1 MSKTVATCIAETNL
15 VQGEPQ
21 ENVFFL
27 TLSRKIEDFPNEF
40 LRTARSTSPIQICAI
55 FSTIGPDNLSAVLNL
70 ELNAELER
78 IAAACSNQAVL
89 DFEGFSNQVINNL
102 NVKVCNFA
110 ANKGTQFK
118 TSMSMFVIEGDI
130 LRVIHVGIT
139 KAVLFRNNR
148 IMLLTEEQTVA
159 HRYVQM
165 GAIQPS
171 EELTHPENMNLTQ
184 YLGKMPQEGP
194 VNADKK
200 VHLKLQDNDE
210 LFLMGVGLSRKLPS
224 QMRNSIIAKPL
235 TTEVKAKEI
244 INAAVSYGLKSGL
257 TLIDIKVESTF
268 LLPGDAVINSNLKTE
283 APVAERPGNAAKSQ
297 NDNAFTDFDKANK
310 GGDTINYVPGSAT
323 LSMSDADDE
332 EPIVNEKK
340 EKIKTIIIPIVIFI
354 VCVLIGFG
362 VTFMI
367 FNMKDLISFTEAT
380 TFLPSSEGSV
390 LYIATDN
397 TPVYSQASLDS
408 TVIGTLNRGDVV
420 TLQEVTDTTFSK
432 VITANNVTGY
442 VLSASLLEEDPTYYD
457 ETSEMT
463 GDPTPEPTT
472 DTMPTE
478 STTHM
483 TTTAVQTDQV
493 WNTRATTT
501 SSETSDTSATVEPP
515 EGATPTP
522 GGEGGNGGNGGEG
535 GNGEGGNGGNEGGN
549 GGNEGGNGGNEG
561 GNGGNEGGNGG
572 NEGGNGGNEGGNG
585 GNEGG
590 NGGDNG
596 GGSGDNGGGSGDN
609 GGGSGDNG
617 GGSGDNGGGS
627 GDNGGGEAAE

>member
-78 IAAACSNQAVL
+78 IASVCANQAVL
-89 DFEGFSNQVINNL
+89 DFDGFANQVINNL

-165 GAIQPS
+165 GAIQAS
-171 EELTHPENMNLTQ
+171 EEHTHPENMNLTQ

-210 LFLMGVGLSRKLPS
+210 LFLMGVGLSRRLPS

-235 TTEVKAKEI
+235 TTEVKSKEI
-244 INAAVSYGLKSGL
+244 INAAVSYGIKSGL

-268 LLPGDAVINSNLKTE
+268 LLPGDAVINSNLRTE
-283 APVAERPGNAAKSQ
+283 AGLSRRDNQRNAES
-297 NDNAFTDFDKANK
+297 NAFTDFENDNDLDYDS
-310 GGDTINYVPGSAT
+310 GSSDTINYVPGSA
-323 LSMSDADDE
+323 SASFAESDE
-332 EPIVNEKK
+332 EELIVNESK
-340 EKIKTIIIPIVIFI
+340 ERVKTIIIPIIIF
-354 VCVLIGFG
+354 LICIILGFG

-367 FNMKDLISFTEAT
+367 FNMKDLIDLSGT
-380 TFLPSSEGSV
+380 TTTSLPVGVGSV
-390 LYIATDN
+390 LYASEN
-397 TPVYSQASLDS
+397 MVPVYSKASEES
-408 TVIGTLNRGDVV
+408 TVIGTLNYGDPV
-420 TLQEVTDTTFSK
+420 TLKEITNEAFSK
-432 VITANNVTGY
+432 IITANNVTGY
-442 VLSASLLEEDPTYYD
+442 VASTKLISENPITG
-457 ETSEMT
+457 TSEFDPF
-463 GDPTPEPTT
+463 GDAT
-472 DTMPTE
+472 
-478 STTHM
+478 SV
-483 TTTAVQTDQV
+483 TTAEVTLPDGETVQTTGVKKD
-493 WNTRATTT
+493 NIYY
-501 SSETSDTSATVEPP
+501 P
-515 EGATPTP
+515 ATPTP
-522 GGEGGNGGNGGEG
+522 KPTLESIGTDEFGNPIYPTPTPDPNKPTPTPDPNQPTTAPASPTPKQDNPSPTPKTDDPTPTPKTDDPTPTPKQADPTPTTKPADPTTPPKPTDPPPPENG
-535 GNGEGGNGGNEGGN
+535 GGNEGGN
-549 GGNEGGNGGNEG
+549 NG
-561 GNGGNEGGNGG
+561 
-572 NEGGNGGNEGGNG
+572 
-585 GNEGG
+585 
-590 NGGDNG
+590 
-596 GGSGDNGGGSGDN
+596 
-609 GGGSGDNG
+609 
-617 GGSGDNGGGS
+617 
-627 GDNGGGEAAE
+627 

>member
-89 DFEGFSNQVINNL
+89 DFEGFANQVINNL

-165 GAIQPS
+165 GAIQAS

-235 TTEVKAKEI
+235 STEVKAKEI
-244 INAAVSYGLKSGL
+244 INSAISYGLKAGL

-268 LLPGDAVINSNLKTE
+268 LLPGDAVINSNLKNDAE
-283 APVAERPGNAAKSQ
+283 VAPSRPGNAAREQKSQ
-297 NDNAFTDFDKANK
+297 AYTNFDSGADSS
-310 GGDTINYVPGSAT
+310 DTINFVPGETSNGV
-323 LSMSDADDE
+323 DPEE

-340 EKIKTIIIPIVIFI
+340 EKIKTIIIPIVVFL
-354 VCVLIGFG
+354 VCILLGFG

-380 TFLPSSEGSV
+380 TTLPDTAGSV
-390 LYIATDN
+390 LYAASDGI
-397 TPVYSQASLDS
+397 PVYSQAALDA
-408 TVIGTLNRGDVV
+408 TVIGNLNRGDVV
-420 TLQEVTDTTFSK
+420 TLQELSEDGTFSK
-432 VITANNVTGY
+432 VVTANNVTGY
-442 VLSASLLEEDPTYYD
+442 VLSAQLLEEDPTYYD
-457 ETSEMT
+457 ETSEMLS
-463 GDPTPEPTT
+463 DPTPVPTT
-472 DTMPTE
+472 EVITE
-478 STTHM
+478 ETTHM
-483 TTTAVQTDQV
+483 TTTAVQTDQI
-493 WNTRATTT
+493 WSTTKATTT
-501 SSETSDTSATVEPP
+501 ETTDPNSVETGESDQVA
-515 EGATPTP
+515 P
-522 GGEGGNGGNGGEG
+522 GGDAAGGDAGAGAGDAGAGAGDAGAGAGDAGTGDAGAGAGDAGAGAGDAGGNAGGDAGAGDAGGNAGGDAGAADAG
-535 GNGEGGNGGNEGGN
+535 GNAGGDAGAA
-549 GGNEGGNGGNEG
+549 
-561 GNGGNEGGNGG
+561 
-572 NEGGNGGNEGGNG
+572 
-585 GNEGG
+585 
-590 NGGDNG
+590 DNG
-596 GGSGDNGGGSGDN
+596 GA
-609 GGGSGDNG
+609 
-617 GGSGDNGGGS
+617 
-627 GDNGGGEAAE
+627 EAQ

>member
-15 VQGEPQ
+15 IQGEPQ

-78 IAAACSNQAVL
+78 IASACANQAVL
-89 DFEGFSNQVINNL
+89 DFDGFANQVINNL

-210 LFLMGVGLSRKLPS
+210 LFLMGVGLSRRLPS
-224 QMRNSIIAKPL
+224 QMRNSIIAKPQ

-244 INAAVSYGLKSGL
+244 INAAVSYGIKSGL
-257 TLIDIKVESTF
+257 TLIDMKVESTF
-268 LLPGDAVINSNLKTE
+268 LLPGDAVINSNLRTE
-283 APVAERPGNAAKSQ
+283 AGLSRRDNQKAAES
-297 NDNAFTDFDKANK
+297 NAFTDFENDRDSDYDSDSS
-310 GGDTINYVPGSAT
+310 DTINYVPGSAVA
-323 LSMSDADDE
+323 SYAESDE
-332 EPIVNEKK
+332 EELIVNESK
-340 EKIKTIIIPIVIFI
+340 ERVKTIIIPLIIFV
-354 VCVLIGFG
+354 VCILLGFG

-367 FNMKDLISFTEAT
+367 FNMKDLINFGDST
-380 TFLPSSEGSV
+380 TTTIPVGVGSV
-390 LYIATDN
+390 LYANDN
-397 TPVYSQASLDS
+397 MVPVYSKASEEA
-408 TVIGTLNRGDVV
+408 TVIGTLNLGDPV
-420 TLQEVTDTTFSK
+420 TLKEITNEAFSK
-432 VITANNVTGY
+432 ILTANNVTGY
-442 VLSASLLEEDPTYYD
+442 VASDKLTAENPITG
-457 ETSEMT
+457 TSEFDPFGDATSVTT
-463 GDPTPEPTT
+463 GEVTLPDGETVQTTGVKKDNIYYPPTATPKPTLESIGIDENGNPIYPTPTPDPNKPTPTPDPNKPTPTT
-472 DTMPTE
+472 AP
-478 STTHM
+478 
-483 TTTAVQTDQV
+483 
-493 WNTRATTT
+493 
-501 SSETSDTSATVEPP
+501 
-515 EGATPTP
+515 ATPTP
-522 GGEGGNGGNGGEG
+522 KTDNPSPTPKTDDPTPTPKPADPTTPPKPTETQPKPTDPPPPENNTNTDNNG
-535 GNGEGGNGGNEGGN
+535 
-549 GGNEGGNGGNEG
+549 
-561 GNGGNEGGNGG
+561 
-572 NEGGNGGNEGGNG
+572 
-585 GNEGG
+585 
-590 NGGDNG
+590 
-596 GGSGDNGGGSGDN
+596 
-609 GGGSGDNG
+609 
-617 GGSGDNGGGS
+617 
-627 GDNGGGEAAE
+627 

>member
-15 VQGEPQ
+15 IQGEPQ

-78 IAAACSNQAVL
+78 IASACANQAVL
-89 DFEGFSNQVINNL
+89 DFDGFANQVINNL

-210 LFLMGVGLSRKLPS
+210 LFLMGVGLSRRLPS
-224 QMRNSIIAKPL
+224 QMRNSIIAKPQ

-244 INAAVSYGLKSGL
+244 INAAVSYGIKSGL
-257 TLIDIKVESTF
+257 TLIDMKVESTF
-268 LLPGDAVINSNLKTE
+268 LLPGDAVINSNLRTE
-283 APVAERPGNAAKSQ
+283 AGLSRRDNQKAAES
-297 NDNAFTDFDKANK
+297 NAFTDFENDRELDYDSDSS
-310 GGDTINYVPGSAT
+310 DTINYVPGSAVA
-323 LSMSDADDE
+323 SYAESDE
-332 EPIVNEKK
+332 EELIVNESK
-340 EKIKTIIIPIVIFI
+340 ERVKTIIIPLIIFI
-354 VCVLIGFG
+354 VCIVLGFG

-367 FNMKDLISFTEAT
+367 FNMKDLINFGDST
-380 TFLPSSEGSV
+380 TTTLPVGVGSV
-390 LYIATDN
+390 LYAN
-397 TPVYSQASLDS
+397 ENMVPVYSKASEEA
-408 TVIGTLNRGDVV
+408 TVIGTLNLGDPV
-420 TLQEVTDTTFSK
+420 TLKEITNEAFSK
-432 VITANNVTGY
+432 ILTANNVTGY
-442 VLSASLLEEDPTYYD
+442 VASDKLTAENPITG
-457 ETSEMT
+457 TSEFDPFGDATSVTT
-463 GDPTPEPTT
+463 GEVTLPDGETVQTTGVKKDNIYYPPTATPKPTLESIGTDEYGNPIYPTPTPDPNKPMPTPDPNNTGNPSPTPNGGTPVPNSPTPAPATPVPDTPTPAPATPVPDTPTPKPPEPTKA
-472 DTMPTE
+472 TE
-478 STTHM
+478 TTPKP
-483 TTTAVQTDQV
+483 D
-493 WNTRATTT
+493 
-501 SSETSDTSATVEPP
+501 
-515 EGATPTP
+515 
-522 GGEGGNGGNGGEG
+522 NG
-535 GNGEGGNGGNEGGN
+535 GGNEGGDNN
-549 GGNEGGNGGNEG
+549 G
-561 GNGGNEGGNGG
+561 
-572 NEGGNGGNEGGNG
+572 
-585 GNEGG
+585 
-590 NGGDNG
+590 
-596 GGSGDNGGGSGDN
+596 
-609 GGGSGDNG
+609 
-617 GGSGDNGGGS
+617 
-627 GDNGGGEAAE
+627 

>member
-78 IAAACSNQAVL
+78 IASVCANQAVL
-89 DFEGFSNQVINNL
+89 DFDGFANQVINNL

-165 GAIQPS
+165 GAIQAS

-210 LFLMGVGLSRKLPS
+210 LFLMGVGLSRRLPS

-235 TTEVKAKEI
+235 TTEVKSKEI
-244 INAAVSYGLKSGL
+244 INAAVSYGIKSGL

-268 LLPGDAVINSNLKTE
+268 LLPGDAVINSNLRTE
-283 APVAERPGNAAKSQ
+283 AGLSRRDNKRNAES
-297 NDNAFTDFDKANK
+297 NAFTDFENDNDLDYDS
-310 GGDTINYVPGSAT
+310 GSSDTINYVPGSA
-323 LSMSDADDE
+323 SASFAESDE
-332 EPIVNEKK
+332 EELIVNESK
-340 EKIKTIIIPIVIFI
+340 ERVKTIIIPIIIF
-354 VCVLIGFG
+354 LICIILGFG

-367 FNMKDLISFTEAT
+367 FNMKDLIDLSGT
-380 TFLPSSEGSV
+380 TTTSLPVGVGSV
-390 LYIATDN
+390 LYASEN
-397 TPVYSQASLDS
+397 MVPVYSKASEES
-408 TVIGTLNRGDVV
+408 TVIGTLNYGDPV
-420 TLQEVTDTTFSK
+420 TLKEITNEAFSK
-432 VITANNVTGY
+432 IITANNVTGY
-442 VLSASLLEEDPTYYD
+442 VASTKLISENPITG
-457 ETSEMT
+457 TSEFDPF
-463 GDPTPEPTT
+463 GDAT
-472 DTMPTE
+472 
-478 STTHM
+478 SV
-483 TTTAVQTDQV
+483 TTAEVTLPDGETVQTTGVKKD
-493 WNTRATTT
+493 NIYY
-501 SSETSDTSATVEPP
+501 P
-515 EGATPTP
+515 ATPTP
-522 GGEGGNGGNGGEG
+522 KPTLESIGYDEQGNPIYPTISPTPDPANPNSPTPTPNGGGNTTPGPNSPTPAPATPVPDTPTPVPDTPVPDTPTPKPPEPTKATETTPKPENG
-535 GNGEGGNGGNEGGN
+535 GGNEGGGDANN
-549 GGNEGGNGGNEG
+549 G
-561 GNGGNEGGNGG
+561 
-572 NEGGNGGNEGGNG
+572 
-585 GNEGG
+585 
-590 NGGDNG
+590 
-596 GGSGDNGGGSGDN
+596 
-609 GGGSGDNG
+609 
-617 GGSGDNGGGS
+617 
-627 GDNGGGEAAE
+627 

>member
-55 FSTIGPDNLSAVLNL
+55 FSTIGPDNLAAVLNL
-70 ELNAELER
+70 ELNAELEK
-78 IAAACSNQAVL
+78 IAAAYSNQAVL
-89 DFEGFSNQVINNL
+89 DFEGFSNQVINVL

-210 LFLMGVGLSRKLPS
+210 LFLMGVGISRKLPS

-235 TTEVKAKEI
+235 STEVKSKEL
-244 INAAVSYGLKSGL
+244 INAAVSYGLKAGL
-257 TLIDIKVESTF
+257 TLINIKVESTF
-268 LLPGDAVINSNLKTE
+268 LLPGDAIINSNLKTE
-283 APVAERPGNAAKSQ
+283 APVAQRPKNQRKPQASSYSSFETGNDSS
-297 NDNAFTDFDKANK
+297 
-310 GGDTINYVPGSAT
+310 DTINFVPGASNG
-323 LSMSDADDE
+323 LSSDGEE
-332 EPIVNEKK
+332 EPIVNEKR
-340 EKIKTIIIPIVIFI
+340 EKIKTIVIPIVIF
-354 VCVLIGFG
+354 LICTLLGFG

-367 FNMKDLISFTEAT
+367 FNMKNLIDFSETST
-380 TFLPSSEGSV
+380 SLSISSDSV
-390 LYIATDN
+390 LYAVSDN
-397 TPVYSQASLDS
+397 VYVYSQPSVESQIIA
-408 TVIGTLNRGDVV
+408 VLNRGDVV
-420 TLQEVTDTTFSK
+420 TLQEVTEANDFYK
-432 VITANNVTGY
+432 IITANNVTGY
-442 VLSASLLEEDPTYYD
+442 VLAIQLSTEDPTYND
-457 ETSEMT
+457 ATSEMT
-463 GDPTPEPTT
+463 GDPTPPPTT
-472 DTMPTE
+472 EATE
-478 STTHM
+478 STSQM
-483 TTTAVQTDQV
+483 TTTAVQTDR
-493 WNTRATTT
+493 WGGGGGTTT
-501 SSETSDTSATVEPP
+501 TTTTTTAATSETTT
-515 EGATPTP
+515 ATPTP
-522 GGEGGNGGNGGEG
+522 EPVATPTPQPTSEPDDGSGQGGDQGGDSGNAGGNQGGDSGNAGGGDSGNAGGGDSGNAGGGDAGGGDAGNAGGGDAGNAGGEGG
-535 GNGEGGNGGNEGGN
+535 
-549 GGNEGGNGGNEG
+549 
-561 GNGGNEGGNGG
+561 
-572 NEGGNGGNEGGNG
+572 
-585 GNEGG
+585 
-590 NGGDNG
+590 
-596 GGSGDNGGGSGDN
+596 
-609 GGGSGDNG
+609 
-617 GGSGDNGGGS
+617 
-627 GDNGGGEAAE
+627 GEAGN

>member
-15 VQGEPQ
+15 IQGEPQ

-78 IAAACSNQAVL
+78 IASACANQAVL
-89 DFEGFSNQVINNL
+89 DFDGFANQVINNL

-210 LFLMGVGLSRKLPS
+210 LFLMGVGLSRRLPS
-224 QMRNSIIAKPL
+224 QMRNSIIAKPQ

-244 INAAVSYGLKSGL
+244 INAAVSYGIKSGL
-257 TLIDIKVESTF
+257 TLIDMKVESTF
-268 LLPGDAVINSNLKTE
+268 LLPGDAVINSNLRTE
-283 APVAERPGNAAKSQ
+283 AGLSRRDNQKAAES
-297 NDNAFTDFDKANK
+297 NAFTDFENDKESDYDSDSS
-310 GGDTINYVPGSAT
+310 DTINYVPGSAVA
-323 LSMSDADDE
+323 SYAESDE
-332 EPIVNEKK
+332 EELIVNESK
-340 EKIKTIIIPIVIFI
+340 ERVKTIIIPLIIFI
-354 VCVLIGFG
+354 VCIILGFG

-367 FNMKDLISFTEAT
+367 FNMKDLINFGDST
-380 TFLPSSEGSV
+380 TTTLPVGVGSV
-390 LYIATDN
+390 LYAN
-397 TPVYSQASLDS
+397 ENMVPVYSKASEEA
-408 TVIGTLNRGDVV
+408 TVIGTLNLGDPV
-420 TLQEVTDTTFSK
+420 TLKEITNEAFSK
-432 VITANNVTGY
+432 ILTANNVTGY
-442 VLSASLLEEDPTYYD
+442 VASDKLTAENPITG
-457 ETSEMT
+457 TSEFDPFGDATSVTT
-463 GDPTPEPTT
+463 GEVTLPDGETIQTTGVKKDNIYYPPTATPKPTLESIGTDEYGNPIYPTPTPDPNKPTPMPDPNNTGKPSPTPNGGTPVPNSPTPAPATPVPDTPTPAPATPVPDTPTPKPPEPTKA
-472 DTMPTE
+472 TE
-478 STTHM
+478 TTPKP
-483 TTTAVQTDQV
+483 D
-493 WNTRATTT
+493 N
-501 SSETSDTSATVEPP
+501 
-515 EGATPTP
+515 GGGNG
-522 GGEGGNGGNGGEG
+522 GGEGG
-535 GNGEGGNGGNEGGN
+535 
-549 GGNEGGNGGNEG
+549 
-561 GNGGNEGGNGG
+561 
-572 NEGGNGGNEGGNG
+572 
-585 GNEGG
+585 
-590 NGGDNG
+590 D
-596 GGSGDNGGGSGDN
+596 
-609 GGGSGDNG
+609 
-617 GGSGDNGGGS
+617 
-627 GDNGGGEAAE
+627 A

>member
-15 VQGEPQ
+15 IQGEPQ

-70 ELNAELER
+70 ELNAELEK
-78 IAAACSNQAVL
+78 IVAACANQAVL
-89 DFEGFSNQVINNL
+89 DFDGFANQVINTL

-165 GAIQPS
+165 GAIQAS

-200 VHLKLQDNDE
+200 VHLKLQDDDE

-235 TTEVKAKEI
+235 STEVKAKEI
-244 INAAVSYGLKSGL
+244 INAAVSYGLKAGL

-268 LLPGDAVINSNLKTE
+268 LLPGDAVINNNLKSD
-283 APVAERPGNAAKSQ
+283 AQVAKSGNASKAKS
-297 NDNAFTDFDKANK
+297 NAYSNFDSEEDSS
-310 GGDTINYVPGSAT
+310 DTINFVPGEAGNGI
-323 LSMSDADDE
+323 SDEEE

-340 EKIKTIIIPIVIFI
+340 EKAKTVIIPIVIFI
-354 VCVLIGFG
+354 VCIVLGFG

-367 FNMKDLISFTEAT
+367 FNMKNLINFSET
-380 TFLPSSEGSV
+380 TTSLANANAVGSV
-390 LYIATDN
+390 LYASSDGV
-397 TPVYSQASLDS
+397 PVYSSASLDG
-408 TVIGTLNRGDVV
+408 TVIAQLKRGDVV
-420 TLQEVTDTTFSK
+420 TLQEKVDDTFSK

-442 VLSASLLEEDPTYYD
+442 ILTAQLLDHDPTLND
-457 ETSEMT
+457 PTTVVT
-463 GDPTPEPTT
+463 GDPTPVPVTT
-472 DTMPTE
+472 TTE
-478 STTHM
+478 TAAPIE
-483 TTTAVQTDQV
+483 TTAVQTDRV
-493 WNTRATTT
+493 NNGGGNTTT
-501 SSETSDTSATVEPP
+501 TTTTAEETSESTTEPPESETIASPTPTESSETPAS
-515 EGATPTP
+515 PTP
-522 GGEGGNGGNGGEG
+522 DPNGGSGEGGE
-535 GNGEGGNGGNEGGN
+535 
-549 GGNEGGNGGNEG
+549 
-561 GNGGNEGGNGG
+561 
-572 NEGGNGGNEGGNG
+572 
-585 GNEGG
+585 
-590 NGGDNG
+590 NG
-596 GGSGDNGGGSGDN
+596 GGSGEGGENGGGSGEGGENGGEN
-609 GGGSGDNG
+609 GGGSGEGGENG
-617 GGSGDNGGGS
+617 GGAGEGGNAGGEGGG
-627 GDNGGGEAAE
+627 DATV

>member
-15 VQGEPQ
+15 IQGEPQ

-78 IAAACSNQAVL
+78 IASVCANQAVL
-89 DFEGFSNQVINNL
+89 DFDGFANQVINNL

-118 TSMSMFVIEGDI
+118 TSMPMFVIEGDI

-165 GAIQPS
+165 GAIQAS

-210 LFLMGVGLSRKLPS
+210 LFLMGVGLSRRLPS

-235 TTEVKAKEI
+235 TTEVKSKEI
-244 INAAVSYGLKSGL
+244 INAAVSYGIKSGL

-268 LLPGDAVINSNLKTE
+268 LLPGDAVINSNLRTE
-283 APVAERPGNAAKSQ
+283 AGLSRRDNQRNAES
-297 NDNAFTDFDKANK
+297 NAFTDFENDNDLDYDS
-310 GGDTINYVPGSAT
+310 GSSDTINYVPGSA
-323 LSMSDADDE
+323 SASFAESDE
-332 EPIVNEKK
+332 EELIVNESK
-340 EKIKTIIIPIVIFI
+340 ERVKTIIIPIIIF
-354 VCVLIGFG
+354 LICIILGFG

-367 FNMKDLISFTEAT
+367 FNMKDLIDLSGT
-380 TFLPSSEGSV
+380 TTTSLPVGVGSV
-390 LYIATDN
+390 LYASEN
-397 TPVYSQASLDS
+397 MVPVYSKASEES
-408 TVIGTLNRGDVV
+408 TVIGTLNYGDPV
-420 TLQEVTDTTFSK
+420 TLKEITNEAFSK
-432 VITANNVTGY
+432 IITANNVTGY
-442 VLSASLLEEDPTYYD
+442 VASTKLISENPITG
-457 ETSEMT
+457 TSEFDPF
-463 GDPTPEPTT
+463 GDAT
-472 DTMPTE
+472 
-478 STTHM
+478 SV
-483 TTTAVQTDQV
+483 TTAEVTLPDGETVQTTGVKKD
-493 WNTRATTT
+493 NIYY
-501 SSETSDTSATVEPP
+501 P
-515 EGATPTP
+515 ATPTP
-522 GGEGGNGGNGGEG
+522 KPTLESIGTDEFGNPIYPTPTPDPNKPTPTTDPNNPTPTPKQDNPDNPTPTPKQDNPDNPTPTPKQDNPDNPTPTPKQADPTPTTKPADPTTPPKPTDPQPENG
-535 GNGEGGNGGNEGGN
+535 GGNEGGN
-549 GGNEGGNGGNEG
+549 NG
-561 GNGGNEGGNGG
+561 
-572 NEGGNGGNEGGNG
+572 
-585 GNEGG
+585 
-590 NGGDNG
+590 
-596 GGSGDNGGGSGDN
+596 
-609 GGGSGDNG
+609 
-617 GGSGDNGGGS
+617 
-627 GDNGGGEAAE
+627 

>member
-15 VQGEPQ
+15 IQGEPQ

-78 IAAACSNQAVL
+78 IASACANQAVL
-89 DFEGFSNQVINNL
+89 DFDGFANQVINNL

-210 LFLMGVGLSRKLPS
+210 LFLMGVGLSRRLPS
-224 QMRNSIIAKPL
+224 QMRNSIIAKPQ

-244 INAAVSYGLKSGL
+244 INAAVSYGIKSGL
-257 TLIDIKVESTF
+257 TLIDMKVESTF
-268 LLPGDAVINSNLKTE
+268 LLPGDAVINSNLRTE
-283 APVAERPGNAAKSQ
+283 AGLSRRDNQKAAES
-297 NDNAFTDFDKANK
+297 NAFTDFENDKELDYDSDSS
-310 GGDTINYVPGSAT
+310 DTINYVPGSAVA
-323 LSMSDADDE
+323 SYAESDE
-332 EPIVNEKK
+332 EELIVNESK
-340 EKIKTIIIPIVIFI
+340 ERVKTIIIPLIIFI
-354 VCVLIGFG
+354 VCIILGFG

-367 FNMKDLISFTEAT
+367 FNMKNLINFGDST
-380 TFLPSSEGSV
+380 TTTIPVGVGSV
-390 LYIATDN
+390 LYANDN
-397 TPVYSQASLDS
+397 MVPVYSKASEEA
-408 TVIGTLNRGDVV
+408 TVIGTLNLGDPV
-420 TLQEVTDTTFSK
+420 TLKEITNEAFSK
-432 VITANNVTGY
+432 ILTANNVTGY
-442 VLSASLLEEDPTYYD
+442 VASDKLTAENPITG
-457 ETSEMT
+457 TSEFDPFGDATSVTT
-463 GDPTPEPTT
+463 GEVTLPDGETVQTTGVKKDNIYYPPTATPKPTLESIGIDENGNPIYPTPTPDPNKPTPTT
-472 DTMPTE
+472 AP
-478 STTHM
+478 
-483 TTTAVQTDQV
+483 
-493 WNTRATTT
+493 
-501 SSETSDTSATVEPP
+501 
-515 EGATPTP
+515 ATPTP
-522 GGEGGNGGNGGEG
+522 KTDNPSPTPKTDDPTPTPKTDDPTPTPKPADPTTPPKPTETQPKTTDPPPPENNTNTDNNG
-535 GNGEGGNGGNEGGN
+535 
-549 GGNEGGNGGNEG
+549 
-561 GNGGNEGGNGG
+561 
-572 NEGGNGGNEGGNG
+572 
-585 GNEGG
+585 
-590 NGGDNG
+590 
-596 GGSGDNGGGSGDN
+596 
-609 GGGSGDNG
+609 
-617 GGSGDNGGGS
+617 
-627 GDNGGGEAAE
+627 

>member
-15 VQGEPQ
+15 IQGEPQ

-78 IAAACSNQAVL
+78 IASACANQAVL
-89 DFEGFSNQVINNL
+89 DFDGFANTVINNL

-148 IMLLTEEQTVA
+148 IMLLSEEQTVA

-210 LFLMGVGLSRKLPS
+210 LFLMGVGLSRRLPS

-244 INAAVSYGLKSGL
+244 INAAVSYGIKSGL
-257 TLIDIKVESTF
+257 TLIDMKVESTF
-268 LLPGDAVINSNLKTE
+268 LLPGDAVINSNLRTE
-283 APVAERPGNAAKSQ
+283 AGLSRRDNQKAAES
-297 NDNAFTDFDKANK
+297 NAFTDFENDKDLDYDSDSS
-310 GGDTINYVPGSAT
+310 DTINYVPGSAVA
-323 LSMSDADDE
+323 SYAESDE
-332 EPIVNEKK
+332 EELIVNESK
-340 EKIKTIIIPIVIFI
+340 ERVKTIIIPLIIFI
-354 VCVLIGFG
+354 VCILLGFG

-367 FNMKDLISFTEAT
+367 FNMKDLINFGDST
-380 TFLPSSEGSV
+380 TTTLPVGVGSV
-390 LYIATDN
+390 LYAN
-397 TPVYSQASLDS
+397 ENMVPVYSKASEEA
-408 TVIGTLNRGDVV
+408 TVIGTLNLGDPV
-420 TLQEVTDTTFSK
+420 TLKEITNEAFSK
-432 VITANNVTGY
+432 ILTANNVTGY
-442 VLSASLLEEDPTYYD
+442 VASDKLTAENPITG
-457 ETSEMT
+457 TSEFDPFGDATSVTT
-463 GDPTPEPTT
+463 GEVTLPDGETVQTTGVKKDNIYYPPTATPKPTLESIGTDEFGNPIYPTPTPDPNKPTPTPDPNKPTPTT
-472 DTMPTE
+472 AP
-478 STTHM
+478 
-483 TTTAVQTDQV
+483 
-493 WNTRATTT
+493 
-501 SSETSDTSATVEPP
+501 
-515 EGATPTP
+515 ATPTP
-522 GGEGGNGGNGGEG
+522 GGNDNPTEAPKPTDNPTEAPKPT
-535 GNGEGGNGGNEGGN
+535 EKPTEAPKPT
-549 GGNEGGNGGNEG
+549 EKPTEAPKPTDPPPPPKPTDPPA
-561 GNGGNEGGNGG
+561 
-572 NEGGNGGNEGGNG
+572 
-585 GNEGG
+585 
-590 NGGDNG
+590 NGGDN
-596 GGSGDNGGGSGDN
+596 NG
-609 GGGSGDNG
+609 
-617 GGSGDNGGGS
+617 
-627 GDNGGGEAAE
+627 

>member
-15 VQGEPQ
+15 IQGEPQ

-78 IAAACSNQAVL
+78 IASACANQAVL
-89 DFEGFSNQVINNL
+89 DFDGFANQVINNL

-210 LFLMGVGLSRKLPS
+210 LFLMGVGLSRRLPS

-244 INAAVSYGLKSGL
+244 INAAVSYGIKSGL
-257 TLIDIKVESTF
+257 TLIDMKVESTF
-268 LLPGDAVINSNLKTE
+268 LLPGDAVINSNLRTE
-283 APVAERPGNAAKSQ
+283 AGLSRRDNQKAAES
-297 NDNAFTDFDKANK
+297 NAFTDFENDKDLDYDSDSS
-310 GGDTINYVPGSAT
+310 DTINYVPGSAVA
-323 LSMSDADDE
+323 SYAESDE
-332 EPIVNEKK
+332 EELIVNESK
-340 EKIKTIIIPIVIFI
+340 ERVKTIIIPLIIFI
-354 VCVLIGFG
+354 VCILLGFG

-367 FNMKDLISFTEAT
+367 FNMKDLINFGDST
-380 TFLPSSEGSV
+380 TTTLPVGVGSV
-390 LYIATDN
+390 LYAN
-397 TPVYSQASLDS
+397 ENMVPVYSKASEEA
-408 TVIGTLNRGDVV
+408 TVIGTLNLGDPV
-420 TLQEVTDTTFSK
+420 TLKEITNEAFSK
-432 VITANNVTGY
+432 ILTANNVTGY
-442 VLSASLLEEDPTYYD
+442 VASDKLTAENPITG
-457 ETSEMT
+457 TSEFDPFGDATSVTT
-463 GDPTPEPTT
+463 GEVTLPDGETVQTTGVKKDNIYYPPTATPKPTLESIGTDEYGNPIYPTPTPDPNKPTPTTDPNNPNDTPTPTPVTPGPATNTPVPVTPAPATNTPAPATDTPAPATATPKPPEPTKA
-472 DTMPTE
+472 TE
-478 STTHM
+478 TTPKP
-483 TTTAVQTDQV
+483 D
-493 WNTRATTT
+493 N
-501 SSETSDTSATVEPP
+501 
-515 EGATPTP
+515 G
-522 GGEGGNGGNGGEG
+522 GGNGGGED
-535 GNGEGGNGGNEGGN
+535 
-549 GGNEGGNGGNEG
+549 
-561 GNGGNEGGNGG
+561 
-572 NEGGNGGNEGGNG
+572 
-585 GNEGG
+585 
-590 NGGDNG
+590 GD
-596 GGSGDNGGGSGDN
+596 
-609 GGGSGDNG
+609 
-617 GGSGDNGGGS
+617 
-627 GDNGGGEAAE
+627 A

>member
-55 FSTIGPDNLSAVLNL
+55 FSTIGPDNLAAVLNL

-89 DFEGFSNQVINNL
+89 DFEGFANQVINNL

-165 GAIQPS
+165 GAIQAS

-235 TTEVKAKEI
+235 STEVKAKEI
-244 INAAVSYGLKSGL
+244 INSAISYGLKAGL

-268 LLPGDAVINSNLKTE
+268 LLPGDAVINSNLKNDAE
-283 APVAERPGNAAKSQ
+283 VAPSRPGNAAREQKSQ
-297 NDNAFTDFDKANK
+297 AYTNFDSGADSS
-310 GGDTINYVPGSAT
+310 DTINFVPGETSNGV
-323 LSMSDADDE
+323 DPEE

-340 EKIKTIIIPIVIFI
+340 EKIKTIIIPIVVFL
-354 VCVLIGFG
+354 VCILLGFG

-380 TFLPSSEGSV
+380 TTLPDTAGSV
-390 LYIATDN
+390 LYAASDGI
-397 TPVYSQASLDS
+397 PVYSQPALDA
-408 TVIGTLNRGDVV
+408 TVIGNLSRGDVV
-420 TLQEVTDTTFSK
+420 TLQELTEDGTFSK
-432 VITANNVTGY
+432 VVTANNVTGY
-442 VLSASLLEEDPTYYD
+442 VLSAQLLEEDPTYYD
-457 ETSEMT
+457 ETSEMLS
-463 GDPTPEPTT
+463 DPTPVPTT
-472 DTMPTE
+472 EVITE
-478 STTHM
+478 ETTHM
-483 TTTAVQTDQV
+483 TTTAVQTDQI
-493 WNTRATTT
+493 WSTTKATTT
-501 SSETSDTSATVEPP
+501 ETETSETVDPNSVETGESDQVA
-515 EGATPTP
+515 P
-522 GGEGGNGGNGGEG
+522 GGDAGA
-535 GNGEGGNGGNEGGN
+535 
-549 GGNEGGNGGNEG
+549 
-561 GNGGNEGGNGG
+561 
-572 NEGGNGGNEGGNG
+572 
-585 GNEGG
+585 
-590 NGGDNG
+590 GDAG
-596 GGSGDNGGGSGDN
+596 AGTGDAGAGTGDAGAGSGDAGAGAGDAGAGGGDAGA
-609 GGGSGDNG
+609 GGGDAGAG
-617 GGSGDNGGGS
+617 GGDAGAGGGDAGAGG
-627 GDNGGGEAAE
+627 GDAGAGGEAA

>member
-78 IAAACSNQAVL
+78 IASVCANQAVL
-89 DFEGFSNQVINNL
+89 DFDGFANQVINNL

-165 GAIQPS
+165 GAIQAS

-210 LFLMGVGLSRKLPS
+210 LFLMGVGLSRRLPS

-235 TTEVKAKEI
+235 TTEVKSKEI
-244 INAAVSYGLKSGL
+244 INAAVSYGIKSGL

-268 LLPGDAVINSNLKTE
+268 LLPGDAVINSNLRTE
-283 APVAERPGNAAKSQ
+283 AGLSRRDNQRNAES
-297 NDNAFTDFDKANK
+297 NAFTDFENDNDLDYDS
-310 GGDTINYVPGSAT
+310 GSSDTINYVPGSA
-323 LSMSDADDE
+323 SASFAESDE
-332 EPIVNEKK
+332 EELIVNESK
-340 EKIKTIIIPIVIFI
+340 ERVKTIIIPIIIF
-354 VCVLIGFG
+354 LICIILGFG

-367 FNMKDLISFTEAT
+367 FNMKDLIDLSGT
-380 TFLPSSEGSV
+380 TTTSLPVGVGSV
-390 LYIATDN
+390 LYASEN
-397 TPVYSQASLDS
+397 MVPVYSKASEES
-408 TVIGTLNRGDVV
+408 TVIGTLNYGDPV
-420 TLQEVTDTTFSK
+420 TLKEITNEAFSK
-432 VITANNVTGY
+432 IITANNVTGY
-442 VLSASLLEEDPTYYD
+442 VASTKLISENPITG
-457 ETSEMT
+457 TSEFDPF
-463 GDPTPEPTT
+463 GDAT
-472 DTMPTE
+472 
-478 STTHM
+478 SV
-483 TTTAVQTDQV
+483 TTAEVTLPDGETVQTTGVKKD
-493 WNTRATTT
+493 NIYY
-501 SSETSDTSATVEPP
+501 P
-515 EGATPTP
+515 ATPTP
-522 GGEGGNGGNGGEG
+522 KPTLESIGTDEFGNPIYPTPTPDPNKPTPTTDPNNPTPTPKQDNPDNPTPTPKQDNPDNPTPTPKQDNPDNPTPTPKQADPTPTTKPADPTTPPKPTDPQPENG
-535 GNGEGGNGGNEGGN
+535 GGNEGGN
-549 GGNEGGNGGNEG
+549 NG
-561 GNGGNEGGNGG
+561 
-572 NEGGNGGNEGGNG
+572 
-585 GNEGG
+585 
-590 NGGDNG
+590 
-596 GGSGDNGGGSGDN
+596 
-609 GGGSGDNG
+609 
-617 GGSGDNGGGS
+617 
-627 GDNGGGEAAE
+627 

>member
-15 VQGEPQ
+15 VQGDPQ

-70 ELNAELER
+70 ELNAELEK

-89 DFEGFSNQVINNL
+89 DFDGFANQVINNL

-110 ANKGTQFK
+110 ANKGKQFK

-148 IMLLTEEQTVA
+148 VMLLTEEQTVA

-165 GAIQPS
+165 GAIQAS

-235 TTEVKAKEI
+235 STEVKAKEI
-244 INAAVSYGLKSGL
+244 INSALSYGLKSGL

-268 LLPGDAVINSNLKTE
+268 LLPGDAVINSNLRTE
-283 APVAERPGNAAKSQ
+283 ATMAARPGNAAKAAAGSS
-297 NDNAFTDFDKANK
+297 AFFDFDSGNDAS
-310 GGDTINYVPGSAT
+310 DTINYVPGDNIT
-323 LSMSDADDE
+323 SDSDSSEE

-340 EKIKTIIIPIVIFI
+340 ERIKTIIIPIVIFVI
-354 VCVLIGFG
+354 CVLLGFG

-367 FNMKDLISFTEAT
+367 FNMKDLINFTEAT
-380 TFLPSSEGSV
+380 TTLPNSAGTAVRYCAMDEV
-390 LYIATDN
+390 K
-397 TPVYSQASLDS
+397 VYSEASLDS
-408 TVIGTLNRGDVV
+408 TEVAVLNRGDAVILQKELDNSFSLIV
-420 TLQEVTDTTFSK
+420 TKDNK
-432 VITANNVTGY
+432 NGY
-442 VLSASLLEEDPTYYD
+442 VMSAYLLDEDPTYND
-457 ETSEMT
+457 ATSEMT
-463 GDPTPEPTT
+463 GDPTPVPTDDLFET
-472 DTMPTE
+472 
-478 STTHM
+478 TTHM
-483 TTTAVQTDQV
+483 TTTAVQTDQI
-493 WNTRATTT
+493 WNTRSTTT
-501 SSETSDTSATVEPP
+501 TTTTVDPNSVEPG
-515 EGATPTP
+515 ESDQKPTQ
-522 GGEGGNGGNGGEG
+522 GGEGGNGGEG
-535 GNGEGGNGGNEGGN
+535 GQEGGQGGGQEGGQ
-549 GGNEGGNGGNEG
+549 GGGQEGGQGGGQEG
-561 GNGGNEGGNGG
+561 GQEGGQGG
-572 NEGGNGGNEGGNG
+572 GQEGGQGGGQEGGQG
-585 GNEGG
+585 GGQEGG
-590 NGGDNG
+590 QGGGQEGGQGGGQEGGQGGDNN
-596 GGSGDNGGGSGDN
+596 GD
-609 GGGSGDNG
+609 
-617 GGSGDNGGGS
+617 
-627 GDNGGGEAAE
+627 ATT

>member
-15 VQGEPQ
+15 IQGEPQ

-78 IAAACSNQAVL
+78 IASACANQAVL
-89 DFEGFSNQVINNL
+89 DFDGFANTVINNL

-210 LFLMGVGLSRKLPS
+210 LFLMGVGLSRRLPS

-244 INAAVSYGLKSGL
+244 INAAVSYGIKSGL
-257 TLIDIKVESTF
+257 TLIDMKVESTF
-268 LLPGDAVINSNLKTE
+268 LLPGDAVINSNLRTE
-283 APVAERPGNAAKSQ
+283 AGLSRRDNQKAAES
-297 NDNAFTDFDKANK
+297 NAFTDFENDKDLDYDSDSS
-310 GGDTINYVPGSAT
+310 DTINYVPGSAVA
-323 LSMSDADDE
+323 SYAESDE
-332 EPIVNEKK
+332 EELIVNESK
-340 EKIKTIIIPIVIFI
+340 ERVKTIIIPLIIFI
-354 VCVLIGFG
+354 VCILLGFG

-367 FNMKDLISFTEAT
+367 FNMKDLINFGDST
-380 TFLPSSEGSV
+380 TTTLPVGVGSV
-390 LYIATDN
+390 LYAN
-397 TPVYSQASLDS
+397 ENMVPVYSKASEEA
-408 TVIGTLNRGDVV
+408 TVIGTLNLGDPV
-420 TLQEVTDTTFSK
+420 TLKEITNEAFSK
-432 VITANNVTGY
+432 ILTANNVTGY
-442 VLSASLLEEDPTYYD
+442 VASDKLTAENPITG
-457 ETSEMT
+457 TSEFDPFGDATSVTT
-463 GDPTPEPTT
+463 GEVTLPDGETVQTTGVKKDNIYYPPTATPKPTLESIGTDEFGNPIYPTPTPDPNKPTPTPDPNKPTPTT
-472 DTMPTE
+472 AP
-478 STTHM
+478 
-483 TTTAVQTDQV
+483 
-493 WNTRATTT
+493 
-501 SSETSDTSATVEPP
+501 
-515 EGATPTP
+515 ATPTP
-522 GGEGGNGGNGGEG
+522 GGNDNPTEAPKPTDNPTEAPKPTEKPTEAPKPTEKPTEAPKPTDPPPPPKPTDPPANGG
-535 GNGEGGNGGNEGGN
+535 
-549 GGNEGGNGGNEG
+549 
-561 GNGGNEGGNGG
+561 
-572 NEGGNGGNEGGNG
+572 
-585 GNEGG
+585 
-590 NGGDNG
+590 
-596 GGSGDNGGGSGDN
+596 
-609 GGGSGDNG
+609 
-617 GGSGDNGGGS
+617 
-627 GDNGGGEAAE
+627 